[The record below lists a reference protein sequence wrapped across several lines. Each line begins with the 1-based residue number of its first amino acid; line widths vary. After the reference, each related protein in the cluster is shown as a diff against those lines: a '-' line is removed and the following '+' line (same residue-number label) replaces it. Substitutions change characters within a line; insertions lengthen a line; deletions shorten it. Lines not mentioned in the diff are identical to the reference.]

1 MSDVKSNCRFC
12 GNLLE
17 HCFIDLGVSPLCQT
31 HIKPEQLQEMEPF
44 YPLYTYVCTNCFLVQ
59 LNQFVSPSEIFSD
72 YDYFSSFSSSWVKH
86 AQRYVDTI
94 TEQLS
99 LGPNSLVVEIA
110 SNDGYLLQHFVTKD
124 IPVLGIE
131 PAANVAAAAVDKGV
145 RSTVRFFGEQTA
157 LSVREE
163 FGPADL
169 LLGNNVLAHVPDI
182 NDFVKGMKVLL
193 GDRGTITM
201 EFPHLLKLID
211 ENQYDTIYHEH
222 FSYLSLYAVEQI
234 FSAARLSIF
243 DVEELPTH
251 GGSLRIYARH
261 SGDVG
266 RPETDRLIQ
275 LRQYEIDR
283 GINGLDLYRGFE
295 ESVKESKRDLLDF
308 LINAKRE
315 GKQIVGYGA
324 PGKGNTLLNYCGI
337 RRDFLDYTVDKSP
350 QKQGKYTPGCRI
362 PILDP
367 AVIKETKPDYV
378 LILPWN
384 LQKEISSEHAYIK
397 EWGGQFVVPI
407 PKVRVLN

>member
-1 MSDVKSNCRFC
+1 M
-12 GNLLE
+12 
-17 HCFIDLGVSPLCQT
+17 
-31 HIKPEQLQEMEPF
+31 
-44 YPLYTYVCTNCFLVQ
+44 CTSCFLVQ
-59 LNQFVSPSEIFSD
+59 LNPFVSPSEIFSD
-72 YDYFSSFSSSWVKH
+72 YEYFSSFSSSWVKH
-86 AQRYVDTI
+86 AQRYIVTI

-99 LGPNSLVVEIA
+99 LGPNSLAVEIA
-110 SNDGYLLQHFVTKD
+110 SNDRYLLQHFVAKN

-131 PAANVAAAAVDKGV
+131 PAANVAAAEKGV
-145 RSTVRFFGEQTA
+145 RSTVRFFGEQKA

-163 FGPADL
+163 FGPADV

-182 NDFVKGMKVLL
+182 NDFVKGLKILL

-222 FSYLSLYAVEQI
+222 FSYLSFYAVEQI
-234 FSAARLSIF
+234 FSAAGLIIF
-243 DVEELPTH
+243 DVEELSTH
-251 GGSLRIYARH
+251 GGSLRICARH
-261 SGDVG
+261 SSDVS

-275 LRQYEIDR
+275 LRRYEIDR

-295 ESVKESKRDLLDF
+295 ESVKESKRDLLEF

-315 GKQIVGYGA
+315 GKQVVGYGA
-324 PGKGNTLLNYCGI
+324 PGKGSTLLNYCGI
-337 RRDFLDYTVDKSP
+337 RRDFLDYTVDKSL
-350 QKQGKYTPGCRI
+350 QKQGKYTPDSRV

-367 AVIKETKPDYV
+367 ATIKETKPDYA
-378 LILPWN
+378 LILLWN

-397 EWGGQFVVPI
+397 EWGGQFVGPI

>member
-1 MSDVKSNCRFC
+1 MTGVKSRCRFC
-12 GNLLE
+12 GAPLE

-31 HIKPEQLQEMEPF
+31 HIKPEQLQEMESF
-44 YPLYTYVCTNCFLVQ
+44 YPLYTYVCTSCFLVQ

-86 AQRYVDTI
+86 AQNYVDMI

-99 LGPNSLVVEIA
+99 LGPNSLAVEIA
-110 SNDGYLLQHFVTKD
+110 SNDGYLLQHFVAKD

-131 PAANVAAAAVDKGV
+131 PAANVAAAAAEKGV

-182 NDFVKGMKVLL
+182 NDFVKGMKILL

-234 FSAARLSIF
+234 FSAAGLSIF
-243 DVEELPTH
+243 DVEELSTH
-251 GGSLRIYARH
+251 GGSLRICARH
-261 SGDVG
+261 SSDVS
-266 RPETDRLIQ
+266 RPETDRLTQ

-295 ESVKESKRDLLDF
+295 ESVKESKRDLLEF
-308 LINAKRE
+308 LINAKRQ

-350 QKQGKYTPGCRI
+350 QKQGKYTPGSRV

-367 AVIKETKPDYV
+367 ATIKEIKPDYA

-384 LQKEISSEHAYIK
+384 LQKEISREHAYIK